1 MLTRCML
8 REHASPP
15 LGTPCKRTAY
25 AERDGRYMRSKV
37 TVVGA
42 GNVGATLGQR
52 VAERDYADVVLVD
65 VVPNMPM
72 GKALDILEAGPVLGY
87 DSLVIGANGYDET
100 ANSDIVVVTSGIPRK
115 PGMSRDDL
123 IRTNQGI
130 VTQVT
135 QEIVKRSP
143 NAIIICVTNPLD
155 AMVQL
160 AYKVSGLPKNRVM
173 GMAGVLDTAR
183 FRTFLAQE
191 LHVSVRDVQAFVLG
205 GHGDTM
211 VPLARLSTV
220 AGVPLPELI
229 PAERLAQIVQR
240 ARDGGA
246 EIVNLLKQGSAFYA
260 PSASVIQ
267 MVDSIILDKKM
278 IMPCSVYLEGEYGI
292 NGLFVGVP
300 AKLGSK
306 GVEEVIQLDLTAEEK
321 AQLQKSADSVRE
333 LIGVM
338 GI

>member
-1 MLTRCML
+1 
-8 REHASPP
+8 
-15 LGTPCKRTAY
+15 
-25 AERDGRYMRSKV
+25 MRSKV

-42 GNVGATLGQR
+42 GFVGSTLGQR

-65 VVPNMPM
+65 VVPDMPQ

-87 DSLVIGANGYDET
+87 DSLVIGTNGYDET
-100 ANSDIVVVTSGIPRK
+100 ENSDIVVVTSGIARK

-130 VTQVT
+130 VTQVV
-135 QEIVKRSP
+135 QEVARHSP
-143 NAIIICVTNPLD
+143 NAILICVTNPLD

-160 AYKVSGLPKNRVM
+160 AYQVSGFPKQRVM

-183 FRTFLAQE
+183 FRTFIAQE
-191 LHVSVRDVQAFVLG
+191 LNVSVRDVQAFVLG

-220 AGVPLPELI
+220 AGVPLPDLI
-229 PAERLAQIVQR
+229 PAERLQHIVER
-240 ARDGGA
+240 TANGGA
-246 EIVNLLKQGSAFYA
+246 EIVNLLKQGSAYYA
-260 PSASVIQ
+260 PSASVLQ
-267 MVDSIILDKKM
+267 MIDSILLDKKM

-292 NGLFVGVP
+292 DGLFVGVP
-300 AKLGSK
+300 AKLGAK
-306 GVEEVIQLDLTAEEK
+306 GVEEVIELELTEGERTA
-321 AQLQKSADSVRE
+321 LQKSADAVRE

>member
-1 MLTRCML
+1 
-8 REHASPP
+8 
-15 LGTPCKRTAY
+15 
-25 AERDGRYMRSKV
+25 MRSKV

-65 VVPNMPM
+65 VIPDMPQ

-87 DSLVIGANGYDET
+87 DSLVIGANSYDET
-100 ANSDIVVVTSGIPRK
+100 EGSDVVVVTSGIARK

-143 NAIIICVTNPLD
+143 NAILICVTNPLD

-160 AYKVSGLPKNRVM
+160 AFKVSGFPKQRVM

-191 LHVSVRDVQAFVLG
+191 LGVSVRDVQAYVLG

-211 VPLARLSTV
+211 VPLARYSTV
-220 AGVPLPELI
+220 GGVPVAKLI
-229 PAERLAQIVQR
+229 PAERLSAIVQR

-246 EIVNLLKQGSAFYA
+246 EIVKLLGKGSAYYA
-260 PSASVIQ
+260 PSAAVLQ
-267 MVDSIILDKKM
+267 MIDAILLDKQQ
-278 IMPCSVYLEGEYGI
+278 IMPCSAYLEGEYGI

-300 AKLGSK
+300 AKLGAR
-306 GVEEVIQLDLTAEEK
+306 GVEEVVQVELEASEQ
-321 AQLQKSADSVRE
+321 AQLQKSADAVRE
-333 LIGVM
+333 LVKAM

>member
-1 MLTRCML
+1 
-8 REHASPP
+8 
-15 LGTPCKRTAY
+15 
-25 AERDGRYMRSKV
+25 MRSKV

-42 GNVGATLGQR
+42 GNVGATVGQR

-65 VVPNMPM
+65 VIPNMPQ
-72 GKALDILEAGPVLGY
+72 GKALDMLEAGPVLGY
-87 DSLVIGANGYDET
+87 DSLVVGTNGYDET
-100 ANSDIVVVTSGIPRK
+100 AGSDIVVITSGIARK

-123 IRTNQGI
+123 IKTNQGI

-135 QEIVKRSP
+135 QEIVRRSP
-143 NAIIICVTNPLD
+143 NAILIVVTNPLD

-160 AYKVSGLPKNRVM
+160 AFRVSGFPRQRVL

-191 LHVSVRDVQAFVLG
+191 LSVSVRDVHAYVLG

-220 AGVPLPELI
+220 GGVPVSQLI
-229 PAERLAQIVQR
+229 PTERLEQIVQR
-240 ARDGGA
+240 TRDGGA
-246 EIVNLLKQGSAFYA
+246 EIVNLLGSGSAYYA
-260 PSASVIQ
+260 PSASVLQI
-267 MVDSIILDKKM
+267 VDAILLDKKQ

-292 NGLFVGVP
+292 HGLFVGVP
-300 AKLGSK
+300 AKLGAG
-306 GVEEVIQLDLTAEEK
+306 GVEEVVQIELTEDER
-321 AQLQKSADSVRE
+321 AQLRCSADAVQE
-333 LIGVM
+333 LVGVM